1 MELIAHH
8 AYMMRCL
15 YPVSCIEP
23 GLAICFIYDNIHVSM
38 LLSLNLNDKL
48 ISMILIKGSP
58 GGSVGKESTFIAGV
72 SGVTSWKEPL
82 VEAKAPH
89 SSIVSW
95 RIPRTEDPGSPWGC
109 KESGMTKAT
118 EHTCMHAY
126 LKKKH
131 VFGN

>member
-1 MELIAHH
+1 
-8 AYMMRCL
+8 
-15 YPVSCIEP
+15 
-23 GLAICFIYDNIHVSM
+23 
-38 LLSLNLNDKL
+38 
-48 ISMILIKGSP
+48 MILIKGSP

-89 SSIVSW
+89 SSILSW

-109 KESGMTKAT
+109 KESGMTKAN

-126 LKKKH
+126 LKKSMYLEIKFPF
-131 VFGN
+131 VNDGYI